1 MSNAKKSRTKT
12 PTKRA
17 PKRTAKRAT
26 KTPKPNGAADPTAS
40 LETLTAAVADLNAK
54 LKTNGVENL
63 RVGFLTK
70 ITPPERDPS
79 RNIDGQLMVNSE
91 AELAMLKIEADPPT
105 DDVRYQPI
113 GDLIARTL
121 CAGFVT
127 YEPTHPAHW
136 STLEGG
142 LLRVTELELRALA
155 IALEHEDASKDATEV
170 TFSADD
176 ATRLLIALSHRLE
189 AGAELANR
197 MREARW
203 GDPRFGGFDLAKAK
217 RAAGE
222 DTAEESSEAA
232 P

>member
-1 MSNAKKSRTKT
+1 MAKKIESRTKT

-17 PKRTAKRAT
+17 AKPAP

-40 LETLTAAVADLNAK
+40 LESLTAVVADLNAK
-54 LKTNGVENL
+54 LRANGKENL
-63 RVGFLTK
+63 RVGLLTK
-70 ITPPERDPS
+70 QAGPERDPS
-79 RNIDGQLMVNSE
+79 RNIDGQLMVNTK

-105 DDVRYQPI
+105 DDVTYQPL

-121 CAGFVT
+121 CPGFVT

-136 STLEGG
+136 TTLEGG
-142 LLRVTELELRALA
+142 LLRVAELELRALA
-155 IALEHEDASKDATEV
+155 IALEHESADKDGTEV

-176 ATRLLIALSHRLE
+176 ATRTPTALSHRLE

-197 MREARW
+197 LREARW

-217 RAAGE
+217 RVAHLGLS
-222 DTAEESSEAA
+222 DVTAEESGEVAS
-232 P
+232 

>member
-1 MSNAKKSRTKT
+1 MSSKKIARTKT

-17 PKRTAKRAT
+17 PKPAT
-26 KTPKPNGAADPTAS
+26 KKPKTNGAADPTAD
-40 LETLTAAVADLNAK
+40 LGTLTALVNDLNAK

-79 RNIDGQLMVNSE
+79 RNIDGQLMVNTN
-91 AELAMLKIEADPPT
+91 AERAMLKIEADPPT
-105 DDVRYQPI
+105 DNVTYQPI

-136 STLEGG
+136 TTLEGG

-155 IALEHEDASKDATEV
+155 IALEHESADKDATEV
-170 TFSADD
+170 TFGADD
-176 ATRLLIALSHRLE
+176 ATRMLIALSHRLE

-222 DTAEESSEAA
+222 DTAEESSEVAT
-232 P
+232 

>member
-1 MSNAKKSRTKT
+1 MSKATKSRTKT
-12 PTKRA
+12 PTKRTTK
-17 PKRTAKRAT
+17 PAK

-40 LETLTAAVADLNAK
+40 LETLTALVNDLNAK

-70 ITPPERDPS
+70 VPPPQRDPN
-79 RNIDGQLMVNSE
+79 RTIDGQLMVNSE
-91 AELAMLKIEADPPT
+91 AELAVLKVEADPPT
-105 DDVRYQPI
+105 DDVTYQPI

-155 IALEHEDASKDATEV
+155 IALEHEAADKDATEV

-176 ATRLLIALSHRLE
+176 ATRMLIALSRRLE

-203 GDPRFGGFDLAKAK
+203 GDPRFGGFDPAKAK

-222 DTAEESSEAA
+222 TEEPSDVAS
-232 P
+232 